1 MISNV
6 LLLVKNL
13 GTSLNFSN
21 GLIVPDFF
29 NMERN
34 KQRLTRM
41 RVQAHQGSFDLN
53 DARRMAD
60 TDREDNVLCR
70 ERQQEAMLHWFGDTR
85 RSEVEA
91 IEERFNDI
99 DRSRRAGLPLIE
111 PLPSIE
117 DSFLAWTNEDE
128 YLFEGSIKESWR
140 DFDDD
145 QTGLVL
151 ASNYD
156 LDPEQ
161 DAIAISLLEQVLA
174 EESAYRGSF
183 WTE

>member
-1 MISNV
+1 MNMSGI
-6 LLLVKNL
+6 
-13 GTSLNFSN
+13 
-21 GLIVPDFF
+21 IVPDFF

-41 RVQAHQGSFDLN
+41 RVQAHQGTFDLN

-70 ERQQEAMLHWFGDTR
+70 ERQKEAMLHWFGDTR
-85 RSEVEA
+85 RGEVEA
-91 IEERFNDI
+91 IEQRINDI

-145 QTGLVL
+145 HTGLVL
-151 ASNYD
+151 ASTYG
-156 LDPEQ
+156 LDAED
-161 DAIAISLLEQVLA
+161 DAIAISLLEEVLVN
-174 EESAYRGSF
+174 ESPYSANF